1 MLRNLLLGTTVA
13 LASTS
18 ALPVLAQSNSSTEQS
33 QSGTISAVPQDV
45 ILATSIIGMPTF
57 IKGEEATAGP
67 IGALADALVSLDG
80 QIVGVVVRTP
90 GNSAFIVPAD
100 RLEQANISGQPI
112 LVIDVTRDEAE
123 NAPDVSSQLP
133 QGANGSGNAGA
144 GSASTTDGGAAAQSG
159 SSAQS
164 GSNDGTSSD
173 NTTASD
179 STNSSSDASSS
190 DGSASSDTS
199 TDGSS
204 TDSSSSGDTSSGDT
218 SSGDASSGADAS
230 SDSQSGSADQTGV
243 TGTTTDGTNAAGA
256 DEGSDG
262 TGTEGRAGTDGEAPS
277 TSN

>member
-67 IGALADALVSLDG
+67 IGTLADALVSLDG

-100 RLEQANISGQPI
+100 RLEQANIGGQPI

-144 GSASTTDGGAAAQSG
+144 AGATNDSTSSQSG

-164 GSNDGTSSD
+164 GLNDGTSSD
-173 NTTASD
+173 GANGSD

-190 DGSASSDTS
+190 DGSAASDTS

-204 TDSSSSGDTSSGDT
+204 TDSSSSGDASS
-218 SSGDASSGADAS
+218 SDASSGADSS